1 MPLNSEGTQGLI
13 THIPFLLQTFL
24 SLSYLLHNS
33 MSKEVF
39 GEASKFRNKKQ
50 EARRKKKILDLRD
63 WGMEAVPPRRGG
75 GETIALPPHPRPQEN
90 IRKVCYC

>member
-1 MPLNSEGTQGLI
+1 
-13 THIPFLLQTFL
+13 
-24 SLSYLLHNS
+24 

-63 WGMEAVPPRRGG
+63 WGMEAVPPRREGG
-75 GETIALPPHPRPQEN
+75 GDDRSPPHPRPP
-90 IRKVCYC
+90 

>member
-1 MPLNSEGTQGLI
+1 
-13 THIPFLLQTFL
+13 
-24 SLSYLLHNS
+24 

-75 GETIALPPHPRPQEN
+75 GETIPPPPPHPRPQEN